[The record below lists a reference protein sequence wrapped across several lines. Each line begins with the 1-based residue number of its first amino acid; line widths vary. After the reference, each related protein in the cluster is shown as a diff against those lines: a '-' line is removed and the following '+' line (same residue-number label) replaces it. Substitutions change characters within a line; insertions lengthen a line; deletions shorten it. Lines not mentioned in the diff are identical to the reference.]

1 MVTDQYLQEGTL
13 TTFTGIPF
21 CAEVPYTYLEA
32 KRLLRLLMAEMQ
44 ADTALDALGVDRI
57 RGGRSAITGTWDYL
71 PFTFSDAD
79 EAFTRYPHLTLSIQR
94 DRVVAALVLP
104 DKLDSAMRRQL
115 LSGGYDT
122 FKTAIGRYIE
132 QGRALLDQ
140 DTGALPFV
148 EVLQRHYQ
156 TRQLSTLDAHM
167 QFDPRTAFQGHDP
180 IKRQEEWLR
189 SAYAVFADKRS
200 NLQIGIGAAFRYGAS
215 TTVST
220 PAFARSVV
228 AAWCATASILDLLL
242 GTTDRRRGGRPDR
255 HRQTAQNALG
265 GPAKRGRRQGG
276 CASGARRSGS

>member
-1 MVTDQYLQEGTL
+1 M
-13 TTFTGIPF
+13 
-21 CAEVPYTYLEA
+21 AEV
-32 KRLLRLLMAEMQ
+32 Q

-140 DTGALPFV
+140 DTGAMPFV

-156 TRQLSTLDAHM
+156 TRQRSTLDAHL
-167 QFDPRTAFQGHDP
+167 QFDPRTAFPSHGP
-180 IKRQEEWLR
+180 IKPQEEWLR
-189 SAYAVFADKRS
+189 SAYAVFAEKRS

-220 PAFARSVV
+220 SAFARSVV
-228 AAWCATASILDLLL
+228 AAWCATAPVLDLLR
-242 GTTDRRRGGRPDR
+242 GTDDRKSPSQRDRP
-255 HRQTAQNALG
+255 RQTAQNALG
-265 GPAKRGRRQGG
+265 GPAKRGRRTAGTRAERAKATLERPQGTLRG
-276 CASGARRSGS
+276 